1 MLRAEALAVSRAGI
15 PLLDGLTFAV
25 APGEAL
31 ILRGPNGIG
40 KTSLLRTVA
49 GLQPPLSGAY
59 EAEPAAYA
67 AHLDG
72 LKPTL
77 TVSETLRFWA
87 AAFGTAE
94 IARAMEAFSLK
105 ALRDRPARDLSAG
118 QKRRLG
124 LARLLVTGR
133 RLWLMD
139 EPAVSLDVDTVA
151 ILEGIL
157 RGHLGE
163 GGSILLSTH
172 QPLLPEAPV
181 LDLMPHKAAI
191 PDLAW

>member
-1 MLRAEALAVSRAGI
+1 MLDVRDLAVSRAGI
-15 PLLDGLTFAV
+15 PLFEGLTFAV

-40 KTSLLRTVA
+40 KTSLLRTLA
-49 GLQPPLSGAY
+49 GLQPPLAGTY

-77 TVSETLRFWA
+77 TVAETLRFWA
-87 AAFGTAE
+87 AAFGASDIRT
-94 IARAMEAFSLK
+94 AMEAFDLRSL
-105 ALRDRPARDLSAG
+105 RHRPARDLSAG

-133 RLWLMD
+133 ELWLMD
-139 EPAVSLDVDTVA
+139 EPAVSLDVDTVTM
-151 ILEGIL
+151 LEGIL
-157 RGHLGE
+157 RDHLAD
-163 GGSILLSTH
+163 GGAILLSTH
-172 QPLLPEAPV
+172 QPLLSEAAV
-181 LDLMPHKAAI
+181 LDLAPHKTAI
-191 PDLAW
+191 PDLVW